1 MCVAFWKKEK
11 EKRLMYFYLYYVEK
25 VKTNTS
31 DIFETPVFDKM
42 PWKAS

>member
-11 EKRLMYFYLYYVEK
+11 EKRLMYFYFYYVEK

-31 DIFETPVFDKM
+31 DIFETLVFDKM
-42 PWKAS
+42 P